1 MAGGNVGSCTVS
13 LHDFRAEVM
22 DSLLV
27 WTSVAGSSL
36 EKLSTGRLVGG
47 VMQSNRQT
55 RKIRSLGSYSVLIG
69 ACVCHLAFASKR
81 LGVHGIWAKCGLR
94 DDSFR
99 SAKGGAT
106 STAMQRVGGHTRGQ
120 PCTAEATTAC
130 ICPFALCCLGCERVN
145 CDGWQCW
152 ELHCVSARFLSSS
165 YGRSVGLDISCQVV
179 FLEVVSRP
187 FGGRCYA
194 E

>member
-1 MAGGNVGSCTVS
+1 MGI
-13 LHDFRAEVM
+13 LHRTDRC
-22 DSLLV
+22 L
-27 WTSVAGSSL
+27 
-36 EKLSTGRLVGG
+36 
-47 VMQSNRQT
+47 
-55 RKIRSLGSYSVLIG
+55 
-69 ACVCHLAFASKR
+69 CVCHLAFASKR

-106 STAMQRVGGHTRGQ
+106 STAIQRVGGHTRGQ

-152 ELHCVSARFLSSS
+152 ELHCVSARFLCRRD
-165 YGRSVGLDISCQVV
+165 GRFCWSARLVLGRLSRSCQQAVW
-179 FLEVVSRP
+179 LEVLCRVTERRGKNGLGDLVSH
-187 FGGRCYA
+187 
-194 E
+194 